1 MPCSLLASSNTERA
15 VLSSGLQPGRGGAP
29 PAAVSC
35 PRPRGAPSSA
45 AEDAAGLEDDLGCC
59 RVLAPEQWEALC
71 SVRAGAEDAL
81 GEVTRGSCS
90 RAGRLG
96 RVPEQTS
103 CVRPVCAQC
112 QLPAVLVGTSCLAV
126 HSKCP
131 LGPCLCSWFSCWDPA
146 G

>member
-1 MPCSLLASSNTERA
+1 M
-15 VLSSGLQPGRGGAP
+15 LQGFGFW
-29 PAAVSC
+29 
-35 PRPRGAPSSA
+35 
-45 AEDAAGLEDDLGCC
+45 
-59 RVLAPEQWEALC
+59 QWEALC

-81 GEVTRGSCS
+81 GEVTCGSC

-103 CVRPVCAQC
+103 CVRAVCAVLQ
-112 QLPAVLVGTSCLAV
+112 AVLLGTSCLGG

-131 LGPCLCSWFSCWDPA
+131 PGPCLCSGFSCWDRA